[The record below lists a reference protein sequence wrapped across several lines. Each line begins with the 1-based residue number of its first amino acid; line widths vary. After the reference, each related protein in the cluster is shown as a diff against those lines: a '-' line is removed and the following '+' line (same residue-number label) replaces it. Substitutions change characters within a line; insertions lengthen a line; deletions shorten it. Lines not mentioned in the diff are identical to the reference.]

1 MSKRVLI
8 LSGPTHEY
16 IDPVRFIG
24 NASSGKMGKAIAEE
38 AVQRGYEVE
47 FVTGPVA
54 EENLPAQPLLQNHA
68 KADNNIHIHKITS
81 AEEMLAAARQ
91 HFQTSE
97 IIIFAAAVADYAPA
111 EKLPEKMAKSADELV
126 LRLRPT
132 PDIAQTLC
140 TEKINGQV
148 AIGFALQTS
157 DGEANA
163 RRKLK
168 SKNLDGIVLNTPDT
182 LGAEGGTF
190 SFLSANAARFEE
202 WGHIDK
208 TTCARKILE
217 AGEAGLIAKLIG

>member
-38 AVQRGYEVE
+38 AARRGCQVE

-54 EENLPAQPLLQNHA
+54 EETLPAHRSHV

-91 HFQTSE
+91 YFQTSG

-111 EKLPEKMAKSADELV
+111 EKRPEKMAKSADELV

-132 PDIAQTLC
+132 PDIARTLC
-140 TEKINGQV
+140 AGKGNDQI

-163 RRKLK
+163 RRKLG
-168 SKNLDGIVLNTPDT
+168 SKNLDGIVLNTPAT
-182 LGAEGGTF
+182 LGAETGTF
-190 SFLSANAARFEE
+190 SFLAANASGFEE
-202 WGHIDK
+202 WGCIDK

-217 AGEAGLIAKLIG
+217 AITSL